1 MTEPQWCNMDTLE
14 LPEPDQSQVDD
25 ALSIPGCH
33 YMGEGWFKWGPYIG
47 HWNEDGFLAWEEVTY
62 H

>member
-1 MTEPQWCNMDTLE
+1 MDTPK

-33 YMGEGWFKWGPYIG
+33 YIGEGWFKWGSYVG